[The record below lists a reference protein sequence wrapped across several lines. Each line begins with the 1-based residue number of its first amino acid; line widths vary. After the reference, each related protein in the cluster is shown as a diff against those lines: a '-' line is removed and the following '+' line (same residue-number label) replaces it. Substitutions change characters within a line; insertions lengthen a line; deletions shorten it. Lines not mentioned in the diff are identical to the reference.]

1 MEGRPTE
8 GPGRQS
14 TPDTGRESMSRKSA
28 DFFDFD
34 MLQLIDFGLR
44 PDQMIVVV
52 LDVALAVCGKT
63 RERQAPSSCGQTG
76 MAEFGWV

>member
-1 MEGRPTE
+1 MEGRSTE

-14 TPDTGRESMSRKSA
+14 TPDTGRESIEKVP

-34 MLQLIDFGLR
+34 MLQLIDFGQR

-52 LDVALAVCGKT
+52 LGAL
-63 RERQAPSSCGQTG
+63 
-76 MAEFGWV
+76 

>member
-1 MEGRPTE
+1 MGGRPSE
-8 GPGRQS
+8 GPGRQC
-14 TPDTGRESMSRKSA
+14 TPDTGRESIEKVP

-52 LDVALAVCGKT
+52 LDAL
-63 RERQAPSSCGQTG
+63 
-76 MAEFGWV
+76 